1 MSSQTHAP
9 LARVAVL
16 LSGAYRTLT
25 DCNDTI
31 ARHVIGANPWARF
44 DVYAALTAD
53 AATEA
58 ERKRMEAAV
67 RFSGACIAAV
77 RIESNGAVSAAVHRD
92 APSIDALPMGV
103 GTARGKAGN
112 IVKMFRGI
120 GRAWQLLE
128 ENVAE
133 PGAGGNG
140 TPPAT
145 PIEIAT
151 RRTRGYKHATAA
163 AAAAAAA
170 RVSSSYELVLRVRP
184 DLCFCAPLDLRP
196 ALAQPG
202 NYWLPWAAPDAG
214 LAFDQIA
221 AGSAAMISLY
231 ASAYHASVIG
241 EVNTDKRELYPEAV
255 MWRHL
260 ERHGGAVS
268 GRIARMGGFRASLA
282 RHRADGT
289 PHYDDPFGKLKQD
302 LLGPLNNP
310 RLAGG
315 LPAHY
320 CQKHLHAGRKRYEA
334 AVARREDDTCAGA
347 SCMAQ
352 KERKAARKARRQGGG
367 GESPNEL

>member
-1 MSSQTHAP
+1 MSSEPHAP

-31 ARHVIGANPWARF
+31 ARHVISANPWARF

-53 AATEA
+53 HADEA

-77 RIESNGAVSAAVHRD
+77 RIEGNGAVSAAVKRD
-92 APSIDALPMGV
+92 TPSIDALPKGV
-103 GTARGKAGN
+103 GTAHGKAGN

-128 ENVAE
+128 EHVE
-133 PGAGGNG
+133 QREAGCNG
-140 TPPAT
+140 TPPNT
-145 PIEIAT
+145 
-151 RRTRGYKHATAA
+151 RTRGFKHLTAA
-163 AAAAAAA
+163 AAAAAVA

-184 DLCFCAPLDLRP
+184 DICFCAPLDLRP

-202 NYWLPWAAPDAG
+202 NYWLPWAAPGAG

-260 ERHGGAVS
+260 ERHGGAVA

-310 RLAGG
+310 SLAGG

-320 CQKHLHAGRKRYEA
+320 CHKHLHAGRKRFEA
-334 AVARREDDTCAGA
+334 IAERREDDVCAGA
-347 SCMAQ
+347 SC
-352 KERKAARKARRQGGG
+352 KRKAARKARRQGVTRRA
-367 GESPNEL
+367 